1 MMIKVSTFIVNKFTR
16 SYCLLLLPDADS
28 IDGMDQSSIFLKGE
42 ESKREEIVI
51 NIDMEWS
58 GAFNFGDAA
67 LRLVQLLE
75 VPNIERIFCQ
85 YFC

>member
-1 MMIKVSTFIVNKFTR
+1 
-16 SYCLLLLPDADS
+16 
-28 IDGMDQSSIFLKGE
+28 MDQSSIFLKGE

-58 GAFNFGDAA
+58 GEFNFGDAA

-75 VPNIERIFCQ
+75 VINIERIFCRTNNRSRYLHCRLGQ
-85 YFC
+85 FYSQLGT